1 MKNKVA
7 EIAGHELRKS
17 DNTIFENLIWMTVE
31 QTAKYLSRSEN
42 AIRILF
48 SRKILK
54 KYGFDS
60 VPYTKRSEV
69 DALMESGVLN
79 GGF

>member
-7 EIAGHELRKS
+7 EKTEKEIRKTDDS
-17 DNTIFENLIWMTVE
+17 LFENLIWMTVE
-31 QTAKYLSRSEN
+31 QTAKYLSRTEN

-54 KYGFDS
+54 KYSFDS
-60 VPYTKRSEV
+60 VPYTKRSDV
-69 DALMESGVLN
+69 DALMESGVTI

>member
-1 MKNKVA
+1 MKNKVD
-7 EIAGHELRKS
+7 EIPENEIRES
-17 DNTIFENLIWMTVE
+17 RDTIFENLIWMTVE
-31 QTAKYLSRSEN
+31 QTAKYLSRTEN

-60 VPYTKRSEV
+60 VPYAKRSEV
-69 DALMESGVLN
+69 DALMESGLLN